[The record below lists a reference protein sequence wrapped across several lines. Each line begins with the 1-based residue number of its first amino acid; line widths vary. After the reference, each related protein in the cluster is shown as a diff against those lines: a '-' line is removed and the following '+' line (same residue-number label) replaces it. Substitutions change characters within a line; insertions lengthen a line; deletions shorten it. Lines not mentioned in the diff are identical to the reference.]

1 MTFPRF
7 RLFVVQAISLGH
19 CRRPIEF
26 WPHLT
31 PAGIF
36 QKSNLRKS
44 LGHWVPS
51 GCRALLGY
59 VKMWQYISFDSIVQS
74 RTNLINFLPQ
84 KSKVWSAPLN
94 IIVSAPADHFIWLM
108 DSIKSEILLR
118 VYSQYEL
125 RVGCVVSA
133 WIFWYW
139 IDRVIGLYKRDDFLF
154 WKHKK
159 KAAVILNSLMNTN

>member
-1 MTFPRF
+1 MW
-7 RLFVVQAISLGH
+7 LF
-19 CRRPIEF
+19 
-26 WPHLT
+26 
-31 PAGIF
+31 
-36 QKSNLRKS
+36 
-44 LGHWVPS
+44 
-51 GCRALLGY
+51 
-59 VKMWQYISFDSIVQS
+59 ISFDSIVQS

-133 WIFWYW
+133 WIFWYR
-139 IDRVIGLYKRDDFLF
+139 IHRVIGLQERFIKNVLNPTKVHF
-154 WKHKK
+154 
-159 KAAVILNSLMNTN
+159 LNSRNISTQNSTDILSKAKVCPIYDRQWGQFFLKLHFCDFTKYL